1 MSSQNN
7 ILEAILNS
15 SRTVF
20 TTQSMRM
27 LTGCEDST
35 KLTKSL
41 HYYYKAGKIRNPRKG
56 LYTKSVYDE
65 KEMACSLFRP
75 AYISLEY
82 VLQRA
87 GVVFQF
93 DEAVTCVSYLN
104 REVEIGGKSYRYR
117 IIKPELWIGME
128 GIVQND
134 NVCIAT
140 PERAFLDTVYLSA
153 GNCYFDNL
161 HPLNR
166 SRIKELMPLYNSQV
180 LLARVSELLNIKA

>member
-1 MSSQNN
+1 MGSQNN
-7 ILEAILNS
+7 VMETILKS
-15 SRTVF
+15 SRSIFTV
-20 TTQSMRM
+20 QYLRM
-27 LTGCEDST
+27 LTGCEDSS

-41 HYYYKAGKIRNPRKG
+41 HYYAKAGKIGNPRKG
-56 LYTKSVYDE
+56 LYTKLTYDE

-93 DEAVTCVSYLN
+93 DETVTCVSYLN
-104 REVEIGGKSYRYR
+104 REVEVDGRSYRYR

-128 GIVQND
+128 GIEQHD
-134 NVCIAT
+134 NICMAT
-140 PERAFLDTVYLSA
+140 PERAFLDMVYLSS

-161 HPLNR
+161 HPLNK
-166 SRIKELMPLYNSQV
+166 SRIKELLPLYNSRV
-180 LLARVSELLNIKA
+180 LTARVFDLLNIKA